1 MSNKFFLFFYF
12 SINSLLVFC
21 QELEFDLYNNSNLN
35 NSYRINNV
43 VKSSLDLPFIDDFS
57 YNSSYPDSNLWQNNN
72 VYVNQCYGVN
82 PITIGVATFDGL
94 NFNGYPY
101 DVNLI
106 NIDALPA
113 DTLTSHYIDLS
124 VIDTAYLMF
133 FYQPQGST
141 IRRFIIIRVC

>member
-43 VKSSLDLPFIDDFS
+43 VKYSLDLPFIDDFS

-72 VYVNQCYGVN
+72 VYVSKIYRQQY
-82 PITIGVATFDGL
+82 F
-94 NFNGYPY
+94 
-101 DVNLI
+101 
-106 NIDALPA
+106 
-113 DTLTSHYIDLS
+113 
-124 VIDTAYLMF
+124 
-133 FYQPQGST
+133 
-141 IRRFIIIRVC
+141 